1 MILLLFVCVCVCLF
15 SSPKY
20 DSCYSVLNRKFQ
32 YILFTE
38 FSCLEFFLRNKNSI
52 YSLFYK
58 SVTISYSR
66 NFHVI
71 FLAFIFR
78 MLFLN
83 IKGAFSWNSSLGN
96 VFPLTRDIKSTFCKY
111 RHCYIVPNNIQKTN
125 TSFLRSESDQILKVL
140 GFYMLIEISDSSYVL
155 VRLPFCGWRPI

>member
-32 YILFTE
+32 YIFFTE